1 MKKSIWLCERCQKKF
16 DSDEGEGGVIL
27 TEDENSYVMGKLNPI
42 VPYHRVCYGCAD
54 ELLAVVAKCNKNCF
68 NCEATMKCGLSIC
81 DCLKFQLRFEVIKL
95 PPPERPFRS
104 SMEEANE
111 IMKIFSRF
119 YAMPCRG

>member
-1 MKKSIWLCERCQKKF
+1 MTKSIWLCERCQKKF

-27 TEDENSYVMGKLNPI
+27 TEDENSYIMGKLNPI
-42 VPYHRVCYGCAD
+42 VP
-54 ELLAVVAKCNKNCF
+54 
-68 NCEATMKCGLSIC
+68 
-81 DCLKFQLRFEVIKL
+81 FQLRFEVIKL

-104 SMEEANE
+104 NMEEANE